1 MQRSCGRYGRYGAVG
16 AVGAMG
22 AVETTEVNMEPVS
35 SSVQQEKSHSSSSSS
50 SLSDTTNS
58 GDSDPD
64 YAFAPIS
71 SSPSSLTEDEE
82 EPVEPESGWT
92 GKNGEVWFP
101 TNTETTHFTLPT
113 RGVTP
118 GPTCY
123 AIVRVSNI
131 ESTFDLFFTEDMIE
145 LLVDM
150 TNLQGRRALKSWTD
164 VDAVDLRAYIGLL
177 ILAGVY
183 RSKGESTR
191 CLWDDRSGRAVF
203 RATMSLQRFHEIS
216 RALCFDNKRKK
227 PERQKK
233 DKLAPIRDLWDMWT
247 HRLPLLFNPGNDITV
262 DEQLVAFKGR
272 CRFRQYMPK
281 KPAKYGMKIWVAADA
296 ETSYAWRCE
305 IYLGKTDGVPEV
317 GQGQRVV
324 TEMTRGLQGIT
335 VTCDNFFT
343 SYALGQELLRRKIAL
358 IGTIRKNKPELPPN
372 LLQIRG
378 RAALSSLF
386 AFTKNTTAVSY
397 VPKRGKNVIL
407 ISTRHREATVTE
419 GPKKKPE
426 IIMEYNRCKGG
437 VDTLDK
443 VVGTYSCKR
452 KTNRW
457 PQALFFNMLDVSGYN
472 AYVIFTAVDPAWN
485 KGKTF
490 RRRLFLEELG
500 NSLVSAAMQRRARLP
515 RAPVAAALVKKVQAS
530 AAAPPDT
537 ETQAAADSSS
547 SGGKRGTCAL
557 CTGHKKR
564 TIGCCISCGGHT
576 CKVHQVICCKSCW
589 KV

>member
-1 MQRSCGRYGRYGAVG
+1 MQRRHGRHGAVG
-16 AVGAMG
+16 AVG

-35 SSVQQEKSHSSSSSS
+35 SSVQQEKSHSSSSSSSS

-101 TNTETTHFTLPT
+101 TNTETTYFTLPT

-118 GPTCY
+118 GPTRY

-296 ETSYAWRCE
+296 RTSYAWRCE
-305 IYLGKTDGVPEV
+305 IYLGKTDGAPEV
-317 GQGQRVV
+317 GQGRRVV

-372 LLQIRG
+372 LLRIKG
-378 RAALSSLF
+378 RAALSSVF

-500 NSLVSAAMQRRARLP
+500 NSLVSAAMQRRERLP

-530 AAAPPDT
+530 AAAPRDT